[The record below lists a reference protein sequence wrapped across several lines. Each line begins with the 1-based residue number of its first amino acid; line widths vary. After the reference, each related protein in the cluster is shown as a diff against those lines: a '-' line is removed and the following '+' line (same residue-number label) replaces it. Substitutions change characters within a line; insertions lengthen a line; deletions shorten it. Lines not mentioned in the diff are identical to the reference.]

1 MDFLSQIYIASTVF
15 SVGVTLLDLMGLI
28 GRSDHDGDS
37 SHADS
42 DTDGH
47 GADFAAD
54 SLAGPTSRE
63 VHGDTN
69 SETLVEHTNN
79 SMAHSGGTSIL
90 SMLAY
95 LRSLVYFCLGFG
107 PMGLFSVATD
117 VSGIKSLLWSVPTGV
132 GATIFARLFF
142 RFQRSE
148 IDSSLKPQEILF
160 QEATVIV
167 PITHSRMGR
176 IRIQLGM
183 NITERF
189 ALAKVPDETFA
200 KNEVVWITEVTDEH
214 VFVERN
220 LIEETD

>member
-1 MDFLSQIYIASTVF
+1 MDFLNQTYIASTVF
-15 SVGVTLLDLMGLI
+15 SVSVTLLDLMGLI
-28 GRSDHDGDS
+28 GRGDHDGES

-42 DTDGH
+42 TADGH
-47 GADFAAD
+47 ETNFAAD
-54 SLAGPTSRE
+54 SSPGTTNLEA
-63 VHGDTN
+63 HGDAD
-69 SETLVEHTNN
+69 SEAPVEYIDN

-90 SMLAY
+90 SMLTY

-107 PMGLFSVATD
+107 PMGLFSLATD

-132 GATIFARLFF
+132 GATVLARLFF

-167 PITHSRMGR
+167 PITHSRIGR
-176 IRIQLGM
+176 VRIQLGM

-189 ALAKVPDETFA
+189 ALAKAPDETFV

-220 LIEETD
+220 LIEEID